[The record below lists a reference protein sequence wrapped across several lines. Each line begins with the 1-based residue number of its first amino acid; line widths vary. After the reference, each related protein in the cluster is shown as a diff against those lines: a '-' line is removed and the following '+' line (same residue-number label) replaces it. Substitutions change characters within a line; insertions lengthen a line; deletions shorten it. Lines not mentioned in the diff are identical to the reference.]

1 MSDPHRH
8 TAAVEAHPKRA
19 RSRALPLRC
28 GAVKVLVNYATPE
41 FARYRRL
48 SSETARR
55 FGGFDRVLEFSPA
68 DLGADFRRRNARML
82 RAPRGGGCW
91 VWKPWV
97 IERALRG
104 LDAGDCLFYADAG
117 VFFTGPV
124 DPAAALLR
132 PGGAPVLA
140 FGGSALEREWTK
152 RDAFVLLGCDTPRYA
167 DSFQAAGGLSAW
179 RPCPESLE
187 LAAAWRRAAEDER
200 LVCDGP
206 RCCGKPEYPGFRA
219 HRHDQSVFSLLCKR
233 RGIAV
238 HRVPWRPPDAA
249 HPDSAYPAFALR
261 GMNSPLALARYAAR
275 RGAGSPG
282 GCARA
287 RWRRRRRHRCTP
299 RGGGGERCPR
309 WPNRAAG
316 RPHPVLPGGGGAEAH
331 GTLRAT
337 PGRAR
342 PWRDSAVRE
351 PGRTGRT
358 GR

>member
-275 RGAGSPG
+275 RGLPWRLR
-282 GCARA
+282 ARA
-287 RWRRRRRHRCTP
+287 LAAAAAAANDARAGRIVP
-299 RGGGGERCPR
+299 RVGHTRSS
-309 WPNRAAG
+309 RAAG
-316 RPHPVLPGGGGAEAH
+316 APKRTEPFAPPPAGRGPGGTRPFASREGRGGPA
-331 GTLRAT
+331 GDR
-337 PGRAR
+337 RR
-342 PWRDSAVRE
+342 PMR
-351 PGRTGRT
+351 
-358 GR
+358 